1 MNNTIPFASL
11 GTVTVTVTSLPATT
25 SVALIEVAG
34 LTFSTVK
41 VAVVELAAF
50 NESPTYNTVISYSPY
65 GISLNDALAL
75 ASLTVTSSSLP
86 FTVIISFWP
95 LIAAGTTASTVAVSP
110 TLMETSLTVIGVSFL
125 GSTVIVAISSK
136 TAP

>member
-86 FTVIISFWP
+86 FTVIISF
-95 LIAAGTTASTVAVSP
+95 
-110 TLMETSLTVIGVSFL
+110 
-125 GSTVIVAISSK
+125 
-136 TAP
+136 